1 MGVSADQAKQQL
13 LLGLERG
20 FPLPHN
26 ILRLPS
32 PDAQVRN
39 SAVLVLFGALDSV
52 LASSSSHVRGAYT
65 GAISTHELPQTSPF
79 LGASAAAQIA
89 PELDVLLLRR
99 SNGLRNHAGQI
110 AFPGG
115 GVEPGDSG
123 RAATALREAHEETG
137 LDPSGVDVL
146 GMLPDAHIPVSN
158 YQVTPVIGWWRLP
171 SEVTA
176 DTQESVEVFRVPV
189 AELIDPAAR
198 GTSQLTFR
206 GRSLRGP
213 AFKLGPQFGGHI
225 VWGFTAM
232 MLAGIF
238 DGVNWT
244 QPWDEE
250 RVFEITR

>member
-20 FPLPHN
+20 FPSPHN
-26 ILRLPS
+26 VLRLPA
-32 PDAQVRN
+32 PNAQVRN
-39 SAVLVLFGALDSV
+39 SAVLVLFGALDNV
-52 LASSSSHVRGAYT
+52 LASGSSHVSGVYT
-65 GAISTHELPQTSPF
+65 GPISTRELPQSSPL

-123 RAATALREAHEETG
+123 RAETALREAQEETG
-137 LDPSGVDVL
+137 LDPEGVDVL
-146 GMLPDAHIPVSN
+146 GQLPDAHIPVSN
-158 YQVTPVIGWWRLP
+158 YLVTPVIGWWRLP
-171 SEVTA
+171 SEVA
-176 DTQESVEVFRVPV
+176 PDTQESVEVFRVPV

-198 GTSQLTFR
+198 ITSQLSFQ
-206 GRSLRGP
+206 GRTLRGP

-238 DGVNWT
+238 DGVGWT
-244 QPWDEE
+244 QPWDEA
-250 RVFEITR
+250 RTFEITR